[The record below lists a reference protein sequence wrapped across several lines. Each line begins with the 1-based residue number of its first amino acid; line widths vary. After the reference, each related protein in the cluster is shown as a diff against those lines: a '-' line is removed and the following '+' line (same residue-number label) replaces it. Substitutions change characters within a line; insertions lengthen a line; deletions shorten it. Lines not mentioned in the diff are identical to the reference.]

1 MEVFLIVCG
10 IIGFIALIC
19 WLVSIDSNNGRG
31 VSTPYYSNSCSTK
44 EKTIWQVC
52 EKLEELLKNDSHAIW
67 VDGHEI
73 SEVISYEN
81 IGRFYVTVDGTQ
93 YRQRFGYIEPVHFE
107 EYTLTAQQTENFLRK
122 ALEKPVVVESVK
134 SKLKKKL
141 KPILQDSSLDSIWMR
156 VNNTPYYISYMSV
169 INIETGEETYENLIY
184 SIKMTPIVNLILS
197 NDVIECEDPRKTY
210 WQLFLK
216 WEMETKKKLEGSCL
230 KWVDNVLV
238 KQKEYND
245 LRYQYEMIPSVPIVD
260 YQTFKTFCGLVKDE
274 VKYDE
279 YLISNILLSK
289 GLKVH

>member
-10 IIGFIALIC
+10 IIGFIALTC
-19 WLVSIDSNNGRG
+19 WLVSIDSDNGKEATTSYG
-31 VSTPYYSNSCSTK
+31 SNSPPTK

-52 EKLEELLKNDSHAIW
+52 EELEELLKYDNHAIC

-81 IGRFYVTVDGTQ
+81 IERFYVTVDGVCF
-93 YRQRFGYIEPVHFE
+93 RHRFGYIEPLHFE
-107 EYTLTAQQTENFLRK
+107 EYTLTTQQAENFLRK
-122 ALEKPVVVESVK
+122 ALENPVVVESVK

-169 INIETGEETYENLIY
+169 INIETGEETYENFIY

-216 WEMETKKKLEGSCL
+216 LEMEAKKKLEDSCL

-279 YLISNILLSK
+279 YLISNTLLSK
-289 GLKVH
+289 GLRVH

>member
-10 IIGFIALIC
+10 VIGFIALTC
-19 WLVSIDSNNGRG
+19 WLMNIESDNGKEATTSYDSN
-31 VSTPYYSNSCSTK
+31 SPPTK
-44 EKTIWQVC
+44 DKTIWQVC
-52 EKLEELLKNDSHAIW
+52 EELEELLKDDNHAIW

-81 IGRFYVTVDGTQ
+81 IERFYVTVDGTQ
-93 YRQRFGYIEPVHFE
+93 YRNRFGYIEPIHFE
-107 EYTLTAQQTENFLRK
+107 EYTLTAQQAENFLRK
-122 ALEKPVVVESVK
+122 ALENPVVVESVK

-156 VNNTPYYISYMSV
+156 VNSTPYYISYMCA
-169 INIETGEETYENLIY
+169 INIETGKETYQNFIY
-184 SIKMTPIVNLILS
+184 SIKMTPIIKLILD
-197 NDVIECEDPRKTY
+197 NDVIECEDPRKTH

-216 WEMETKKKLEGSCL
+216 LEMEAKKKLEDSCL
-230 KWVDNVLV
+230 KWVDDVLV

-260 YQTFKTFCGLVKDE
+260 YQTLKTFCGLVKDE

>member
-10 IIGFIALIC
+10 IIGFIALTC
-19 WLVSIDSNNGRG
+19 WLVSIDSDNGKEATT
-31 VSTPYYSNSCSTK
+31 SYYSNSTPK

-52 EKLEELLKNDSHAIW
+52 EELEELLKNDSHAIC

-73 SEVISYEN
+73 SEVRSYEN
-81 IGRFYVTVDGTQ
+81 INRFYVTVDGTQ

-107 EYTLTAQQTENFLRK
+107 DDTLTIQQAENFLRK
-122 ALEKPVVVESVK
+122 ALENPVVVESVK

-197 NDVIECEDPRKTY
+197 NDVIECEEPRKTY

-216 WEMETKKKLEGSCL
+216 WEMETKKKLEDSCL